1 MLVSVFAIQYW
12 SALCSSLSSDF
23 LTQPEEGGGGLG
35 GVLGNQ
41 SVNEV
46 RLDCVTALSV
56 KKCSV

>member
-1 MLVSVFAIQYW
+1 MSVFAIQYW

-23 LTQPEEGGGGLG
+23 LTQPEEGGGGGG

-56 KKCSV
+56 KICTV

>member
-1 MLVSVFAIQYW
+1 MSVFAIQYW

-23 LTQPEEGGGGLG
+23 LTQPEEGGGGGG

>member
-23 LTQPEEGGGGLG
+23 LTQPEEGGGGGG